1 MRKNTFPG
9 KMLLCILL
17 ILNITCFAKGQVE
30 DSKTIPEILTESRKK
45 FDVDFVY
52 ESNTLPTTKLVFDVN
67 KYTSLEKLLEDLLKP
82 YQIKFKKVL
91 QKAYVIYKS
100 DADLKSLTTSFV
112 LNDLPI
118 TANDSRN
125 LNPLQVITV
134 IGTITDQDSGLPL
147 ESVSVTIK
155 GSNIGTS
162 TDKTGTFKL
171 DVPGANTV
179 IIFSLIGYQLQE
191 VKVGSNIN
199 FQIGLVSKSQALNEV
214 IVVGY
219 GTQKVTKVS
228 GAIATVKGSDI
239 DKLKP
244 VRAED
249 ALQGR
254 ASGVTVVSAGSPGA
268 KPTVLIR
275 GIPSFSGTDPTV
287 IIDGSP
293 QTLTDLN
300 SINPADIESINVL
313 KDAATTAIY
322 GVKGGNGVIVVTTK
336 SGRKNQKTEISV
348 SSNYGTQ
355 EVMNTIGV
363 LNATEYAAIIN
374 EGSTVA
380 GGNPVFTDLTKLGV
394 GTNWQNEV
402 FKTAPMQSHTIAA
415 RGGSDK
421 MSYFL
426 SGGYLSQ
433 GGIVGGIGK
442 SKFDRANFT
451 ANLNFDITSK
461 LKFILNTSAVY
472 LDSKG
477 IQENSFNSVIGSAIN
492 FDPTVSVDN
501 TVANTAGK
509 YGFSNLLL
517 SEIYNPLTKLE
528 NTHNKNIGNKLYGK
542 FEFQYDLL
550 TNLKLTTRFGYTK
563 YDGNDKSFSPLVFY
577 GPLNVDNSMNA
588 DGSGRAGYH
597 NSVSHN
603 KTSNFNFTSET
614 FANYNFKI
622 KESHNFETVLGIS
635 IAKTSGNA
643 AGTSRQDVPFN
654 SWAFA
659 DFNAATGN
667 NSATNT
673 DALKGYYYQ
682 YFRRNLSFF
691 SRVNY
696 DYQDKY
702 LASFTARRD
711 GSYAFGKDNKY
722 ANFFAGSLGWVVSK
736 ENFFKSEFIN
746 FLKIRGSYGSIGNEN
761 VNPSYV
767 SIITGGSS
775 YGPTANSNGYTFGN
789 VFYPGSTVG
798 SAANDGLR
806 WEKQLQLNAGFDITF
821 FKNKFSL
828 TADYFE
834 KKVDGLLFTPSVSAY
849 LGTVPIPTA
858 NIGTTSTKGIDLALN
873 YTEIFGKSF
882 KFNTSLTFTT
892 AQNMVTETNADGT
905 AKIIGGYYFNGQ
917 SQSVTVF
924 EKGFT
929 PGYFYGYQTN
939 GLFQTPDEA
948 ASQAGAVPGDIRFV
962 DVNGDKAITAA
973 DQTKIGDPFPT
984 FTMGWN
990 LNLEY
995 KNFDFNA
1002 FTYAS
1007 VGNDIYKAY
1016 ERNANFSNKDRS
1028 VLARWTGAGSTNNS
1042 KNPRYTFSDDNSN
1055 IRVSDRYV
1063 EDGSFVKIK
1072 NIMVG
1077 YTFPAKSIRKV
1088 FSKLR
1093 IYAQVRN
1100 AFLFTKY
1107 TGFDPEIAGGILDT
1121 GIDRGAYP
1129 QPRTYSVGIDI
1140 KL

>member
-1 MRKNTFPG
+1 MRKKTFPG

-17 ILNITCFAKGQVE
+17 ILNFTCFAKGQIE
-30 DSKTIPEILTESRKK
+30 DAKTFPEILTESRKK

-52 ESNTLPTTKLVFDVN
+52 ESNTLPANKLLFDVN
-67 KYTSLEKLLEDLLKP
+67 KYKTLEKLLEDLLQP

-91 QKAYVIYKS
+91 SKAYVIYKN
-100 DADLKSLTTSFV
+100 DADLSNLIAGFEKT
-112 LNDLPI
+112 DLPI
-118 TANDSRN
+118 TAIDSKIVNDV
-125 LNPLQVITV
+125 QVITV
-134 IGTITDQDSGLPL
+134 IGTITDQASGSPL
-147 ESVSVTIK
+147 ESVSVTVK
-155 GSNIGTS
+155 GSAKGTS
-162 TDKTGTFKL
+162 TDKTGTFKI
-171 DVPGANTV
+171 DVPGAGS
-179 IIFSLIGYQLQE
+179 IIVFSLIGYQSQE
-191 VKVGSNIN
+191 VKVGSDLNL
-199 FQIGLVSKSQALNEV
+199 QIGLVSKSQALNEV
-214 IVVGY
+214 VVVGY
-219 GTQKVTKVS
+219 GTQKITKVS
-228 GAIATVKGSDI
+228 GAIATVRAADI
-239 DKLKP
+239 EKLKP
-244 VRAED
+244 VRAEE

-254 ASGVTVVSAGSPGA
+254 ASGVTVISAGTPGA

-275 GIPSFSGTDPTV
+275 GIPSFSGTDPVV

-336 SGRKNQKTEISV
+336 SGRKNQKTDITFN
-348 SSNYGTQ
+348 SNYGMQ
-355 EVMNTIGV
+355 EVINTIGV

-380 GGNPVFTDLTKLGV
+380 GGNPVFTNLSTIGV

-402 FKTAPMQSHTIAA
+402 FKTAPLQSHTVAA
-415 RGGSDK
+415 RGGGDR

-433 GGIVGGIGK
+433 GGIVGGIEK
-442 SKFDRANFT
+442 SKFDRVNFT
-451 ANLNFDITSK
+451 ANLNFDISSK
-461 LKFILNTSAVY
+461 LKLILNTTAVL

-477 IQENSFNSVIGSAIN
+477 IQENSFNSVIGSALN
-492 FDPTVSVDN
+492 FDPTVAVDN
-501 TVANTAGK
+501 TVANTVGK

-542 FEFQYDLL
+542 FELQYDILK
-550 TNLKLTTRFGYTK
+550 NLKLTTRFGYTK
-563 YDGNDKSFSPLVFY
+563 YDGNDKSFSPLIFY
-577 GPLNVDNSMNA
+577 GPLNVDNSMIA
-588 DGSGRAGYH
+588 DGSGRAGYN

-622 KESHNFETVLGIS
+622 NNDHNFETVLGLS
-635 IAKTSGNA
+635 IAKVSGNA
-643 AGTSRQDVPFN
+643 AGVSRQDVPFN
-654 SWAFA
+654 SWEFA
-659 DFNAATGN
+659 DFNAATGIN
-667 NSATNT
+667 TATNT
-673 DALKGYYYQ
+673 EALKGYYYQ

-691 SRVNY
+691 SRMNY
-696 DYQDKY
+696 DYRDKY

-736 ENFFKSEFIN
+736 EKFFRSDFIN

-775 YGPTANSNGYTFGN
+775 YGPTANSNGYSFGN
-789 VFYPGSTVG
+789 VFFPGSTVG

-821 FKNKFSL
+821 FKNKFSI

-834 KKVDGLLFTPSVSAY
+834 KNVDGLLFTPSVSAY

-858 NIGTTSTKGIDLALN
+858 NIGTTSTKGIDLSLN
-873 YTEIFGKSF
+873 YTEIIGKSLR
-882 KFNTSLTFTT
+882 FNTSVTFTT
-892 AQNMVTETNADGT
+892 AKNKVTATNADGS
-905 AKIIGGYYFNGQ
+905 AKVIGGYYFNGQ

-929 PGYFYGYQTN
+929 PGYFYGYKTN
-939 GLFQTPDEA
+939 GLFQTVDEA
-948 ASQAGAVPGDIRFV
+948 ASQLGAVPGDIRFV

-973 DQTKIGDPFPT
+973 DQTKIGDPFPE

-1007 VGNDIYKAY
+1007 VGNDIYRAY
-1016 ERNANFSNKDRS
+1016 ERNANFSNKARS
-1028 VLARWTGAGSTNNS
+1028 VLGRWTGAGTTNDA
-1042 KNPRYTFSDDNSN
+1042 KNPRYTFSDNNSN

-1063 EDGSFVKIK
+1063 EDGSFVKVK
-1072 NIMVG
+1072 NIQLG
-1077 YTFPAKSIRKV
+1077 YTFPAKAIKNI

-1107 TGFDPEIAGGILDT
+1107 TGFDPEIAGGILET